1 MLAVISLK
9 DVPFSDVDVKLLIL
23 LLEERK
29 ETLDGKTDVVELA
42 LPEDKVD
49 GVEL

>member
-29 ETLDGKTDVVELA
+29 ETLVGKTDVVELA
-42 LPEDKVD
+42 LPEDKVE